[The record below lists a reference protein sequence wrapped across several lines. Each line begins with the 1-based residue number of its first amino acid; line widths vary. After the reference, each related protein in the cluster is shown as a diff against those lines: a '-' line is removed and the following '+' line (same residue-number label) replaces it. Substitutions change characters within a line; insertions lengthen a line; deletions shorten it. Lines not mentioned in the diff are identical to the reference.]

1 MSDPAL
7 ATEVT
12 AVPAPA
18 AFLIDMR
25 EISKAFGAVQALNKV
40 DFHLRPGEILGL
52 VGDNSAGKSTL
63 MKILTGAYHR
73 DTGEV
78 LVDGLPTNFRSPH
91 ESRDLGIEMIYQDF
105 ALCGNMDVAQNI
117 FLGRWPR
124 RGPFVDRRKMYTQAA
139 GVLER
144 LKVNVNSVFQK
155 VESLSGGRQQ
165 SVAIARAIS
174 FNPKVLVLDEP
185 TANLS
190 HTATDTLLQTMLEL
204 KAQGVAQVIIS
215 HRLVDIFTVGDRVM
229 ALKRGQNVGDRYI
242 KHTTEQEILEL
253 MITGTAETALTADQA
268 LAAVSGPA
276 A

>member
-1 MSDPAL
+1 MAD
-7 ATEVT
+7 
-12 AVPAPA
+12 APRP
-18 AFLIDMR
+18 FVEMR
-25 EISKAFGAVQALNKV
+25 SISKAFGAVQALNKV
-40 DFHLRPGEILGL
+40 DFTLGAGEILGL

-63 MKILTGAYHR
+63 MKVLTGAYHR
-73 DTGEV
+73 DSGEV
-78 LVDGLPTNFRSPH
+78 LVDGHPTNFRDPH
-91 ESRDLGIEMIYQDF
+91 QSRDLGIEMIYQDF

-124 RGPFVDRRKMYTQAA
+124 RGLFVDRKKMYEEAG

-174 FNPKVLVLDEP
+174 FNPKVVILDEP

-190 HTATDTLLQTMLEL
+190 HTSTERLLETMLEL

-215 HRLVDIFTVGDRVM
+215 HRLIDIFEVGDRVM
-229 ALKRGQNVGDRYI
+229 VLKRGENVGDRYI

-253 MITGTAETALTADQA
+253 MIAGTAQTALSTD
-268 LAAVSGPA
+268 AARGSATPA
-276 A
+276 

>member
-1 MSDPAL
+1 MA
-7 ATEVT
+7 EN
-12 AVPAPA
+12 APN
-18 AFLIDMR
+18 LIEMR
-25 EISKAFGAVQALNKV
+25 SISKAFGAVQALREVN
-40 DFHLRPGEILGL
+40 FNLAPGEILGL

-63 MKILTGAYHR
+63 MKVLTGAYHR
-73 DTGEV
+73 DSGEV
-78 LVDGLPTNFRSPH
+78 LVGGHPTNFRSPH

-124 RGPFVDRRKMYTQAA
+124 RGPFVDRRRMYAEAA

-174 FNPKVLVLDEP
+174 FDPRVVILDEP

-190 HTATDTLLQTMLEL
+190 HTATETLLETMLEL

-215 HRLVDIFTVGDRVM
+215 HRLVDIFSVGDRVM
-229 ALKRGQNVGDRYI
+229 VLKRGQNVGDRYI
-242 KHTTEQEILEL
+242 KETTETEILEL
-253 MITGTAETALTADQA
+253 MITGTAETAMTAGQA
-268 LAAVSGPA
+268 ANR
-276 A
+276 